1 MKYVTS
7 TLVRPVDIGLN
18 GNLFGGALLTWL
30 DGYGGIYLYKY
41 LKHKFVTYK
50 MEDIYFLKNA
60 KVDDL
65 IDFYVDNLKFN
76 KISVEFNII
85 ARENES
91 GKDIINTKITF
102 VAIDPSTFK
111 PIQLNPF
118 KFERSEF
125 ELYVKQKITKDAN
138 AVIKITWPGNL
149 ESYKRIYLAETYI
162 NIYKEKTEAILHFQ
176 RDFGKLLDPALVTNI
191 IGIINKQGE
200 NNG

>member
-1 MKYVTS
+1 MKYITS
-7 TLVRPVDIGLN
+7 TLVRPADIGLN

-50 MEDIYFLKNA
+50 MEDIYFLRNA

-91 GKDIINTKITF
+91 GKDIINTKTTY
-102 VAIDPSTFK
+102 PTG
-111 PIQLNPF
+111 
-118 KFERSEF
+118 
-125 ELYVKQKITKDAN
+125 YV
-138 AVIKITWPGNL
+138 
-149 ESYKRIYLAETYI
+149 
-162 NIYKEKTEAILHFQ
+162 F
-176 RDFGKLLDPALVTNI
+176 
-191 IGIINKQGE
+191 
-200 NNG
+200 